1 MPIGAPKAHE
11 VLRGM
16 KRRWVRLLSIA
27 FAAGSLVAVTLAAC
41 SVFLDEGPPPPTRP
55 VRRDLLQ
62 EIEELKR
69 QVAEC
74 KAKEAAVAR
83 KEVAPSEA
91 APPPVEKVETWEEAA
106 KFLPRDKAGQ
116 VDWVKALEAGAI
128 APRQSLD
135 PKGPKPLVVDL
146 EVDLAT
152 AKSKLFSVTFP
163 HEAHT
168 QWLRCK
174 TCHSRIFP
182 LRRGRRGAE
191 PSVVTMAKIKAGR
204 YCGACHGLVSFG
216 VEDECARCHTRVPAK
231 AKWRPSEEPQ
241 KPIERARTWDEVEKL
256 LPVTEGGPDWAKA
269 MGDGVIAP
277 RAGLDPKAEEEEEEE
292 IFPSDVELATGDD
305 SPGKV
310 VFSHEF
316 HTALLICTTCHR
328 EMEQEVKKTRF
339 VGTHE
344 DCKLCHGKVS
354 FTMKKCD
361 RCHIEE

>member
-1 MPIGAPKAHE
+1 
-11 VLRGM
+11 M
-16 KRRWVRLLSIA
+16 KRQWVRLLLTA
-27 FAAGSLVAVTLAAC
+27 FAVGSLVVVILAAC
-41 SVFLDEGPPPPTRP
+41 GVFFDKGPPPPTRK

-69 QVAEC
+69 QLAEG
-74 KAKEAAVAR
+74 KPKEAAVAR
-83 KEVAPSEA
+83 KEVVPSEA
-91 APPPVEKVETWEEAA
+91 LPPPVEKVETWEEAA

-152 AKSKLFSVTFP
+152 AKSKVFSVTFP

-174 TCHSRIFP
+174 NCHSRIFP

-191 PSVVTMAKIKAGR
+191 PTVVTMAKIKAGR

-216 VEDECARCHTRVPAK
+216 VKDECARCHTRVPATS
-231 AKWRPSEEPQ
+231 KWRPGEEPQ
-241 KPIERARTWDEVEKL
+241 KPIERSRTWDEAAKL
-256 LPVTEGGPDWAKA
+256 LPVKEGGPDWAKA
-269 MGDGVIAP
+269 MADGVIAP
-277 RAGLDPKAEEEEEEE
+277 RAGLDPKEEEEE

-310 VFSHEF
+310 TFSHEF
-316 HTALLICTTCHR
+316 HTSLLICTTCHP
-328 EMEQEVKKTRF
+328 EMEKEVKKTRF
-339 VGTHE
+339 VGRHE
-344 DCKLCHGKVS
+344 DCKACHGKVS

-361 RCHIEE
+361 RCHVEE